1 MKDEEKIKQNFE
13 QWLTDN
19 VDDTIFQE
27 TCEQLSQI
35 CNINQLY
42 TKDYCKLIYL
52 FKLVMNQI
60 IINKYLSWI

>member
-35 CNINQLY
+35 CNINELY
-42 TKDYCKLIYL
+42 KKDYCKLIYL